1 MKWVVDASAA
11 AKWLAPERESAQAD
25 ALLHDELLV
34 PELIFAE
41 VANILWKKQARGE
54 MDAATAAA
62 GVRWLLQLPLFI
74 VGSAELMP
82 AALALAMR
90 LNHPAYD
97 CFYLALAA
105 ANDCALVTADKRLHD
120 RCHEADASD
129 LRRHVA
135 WLPAMPA
142 WRSGS
147 GL

>member
-62 GVRWLLQLPLFI
+62 GARWLRQLPLFI
-74 VGSAELMP
+74 VGNAELMP

-97 CFYLALAA
+97 CFYLAWG
-105 ANDCALVTADKRLHD
+105 CPGI
-120 RCHEADASD
+120 C
-129 LRRHVA
+129 
-135 WLPAMPA
+135 
-142 WRSGS
+142 
-147 GL
+147 